1 MGLEVLETHG
11 CILISRL
18 KMSPQRIKNVGVWL
32 TYDSRSGTRNMYREY
47 RDLTVSGAITLCCK
61 WYVGAANHLRLCNPV
76 TQMSMLCDKN

>member
-1 MGLEVLETHG
+1 M
-11 CILISRL
+11 
-18 KMSPQRIKNVGVWL
+18 GVWL
-32 TYDSRSGTRNMYREY
+32 TYDSRSGTHNMYREY